1 MNLDDGKIHSN
12 LISSIINKTNIELFS
27 DGQSIRSF
35 CYISDAIR
43 AILTILFEAKSG
55 FTYNIAN
62 PKESVKI
69 IDLCK
74 NILESQRVPRNYF

>member
-12 LISSIINKTNIELFS
+12 LISSIINKQTLNYFLTAN
-27 DGQSIRSF
+27 QRSF

-62 PKESVKI
+62 PKESVRLSTYVKI
-69 IDLCK
+69 
-74 NILESQRVPRNYF
+74 F